1 MSFKGIDFGKM
12 ASGKLLAITL
22 AVLGLAGSSLAQIKH
37 VFVVMEENH
46 SYSSVIGSSSMPYLN
61 GLARK
66 YSLATNYYANTHP
79 SIGNYFMLT
88 TGRMVTNN
96 DAFSGTVS
104 TPNIVA
110 TLLSH
115 GMTWKSYAESLPSV
129 GWIGGDSGAYLKH
142 HNPFAYFSDVRNSSG
157 ERLNLVPFTH
167 FASDLTNGRLPNFSF
182 IVPNAYHDAHSGSLS
197 AADSWLR
204 TNIGPLVNN
213 ASVMKNSVLVIVFDE
228 SFVSDTAHGGG
239 HVAMVVIGPT
249 ATGSKITT
257 FMQHQSTLAMLLH
270 KLGI

>member
-1 MSFKGIDFGKM
+1 MSFAGINIWKT
-12 ASGKLLAITL
+12 ASGKFLAITL

-61 GLARK
+61 SLAKK

-88 TGRMVTNN
+88 TGRFVTNN
-96 DAFSGTVS
+96 DAYSGTV
-104 TPNIVA
+104 TAPNIVQ

-129 GWIGGDSGAYLKH
+129 GYIKGDSGAYLKH
-142 HNPFAYFSDVRNSSG
+142 HNPFAYFADVVNSSS
-157 ERLNLVPFTH
+157 ERQNLVPFTH

-197 AADSWLR
+197 AADSWLSAH
-204 TNIGPLVNN
+204 IGPLVNN
-213 ASVMKNSVLVIVFDE
+213 PVMQHSLLVILFDE
-228 SFVSDTAHGGG
+228 SSVGDTAHGGG

-249 ATGSKITT
+249 ASGSRITT
-257 FMQHQSTLAMLLH
+257 FMQHQNTLAMLLS